1 MENSNG
7 YTKQELQKC
16 PYQSQVYGTN
26 NIDLN
31 YRKAYKGDWGHWDDA
46 PEKVA
51 QPNDNNTQC
60 AGNEVVEE
68 MKS

>member
-31 YRKAYKGDWGHWDDA
+31 YRKAYKGDWGHWDDL
-46 PEKVA
+46 PENVN
-51 QPNDNNTQC
+51 NDLIC
-60 AGNEVVEE
+60 DAEE
-68 MKS
+68 NDIEIV